1 MPVMHSG
8 WGPCGTLWVPRPL
21 WRVATGLG
29 PHSVLPPAALATPC
43 GWAAGKTMWMLPKNL
58 TNIGIYLANKGG
70 SYETAKIFRTNTCG
84 SLTIFEKL
92 NGSFLPNK
100 QDEQRNLGIQAIMW
114 LQAMQI
120 ELCPAEWK
128 LASIQTFKNLVRML
142 QDGVTS
148 GCVHKQENKGPSRCV
163 FKHIGWVKI

>member
-1 MPVMHSG
+1 
-8 WGPCGTLWVPRPL
+8 
-21 WRVATGLG
+21 
-29 PHSVLPPAALATPC
+29 
-43 GWAAGKTMWMLPKNL
+43 
-58 TNIGIYLANKGG
+58 
-70 SYETAKIFRTNTCG
+70 
-84 SLTIFEKL
+84 LTIFEKL